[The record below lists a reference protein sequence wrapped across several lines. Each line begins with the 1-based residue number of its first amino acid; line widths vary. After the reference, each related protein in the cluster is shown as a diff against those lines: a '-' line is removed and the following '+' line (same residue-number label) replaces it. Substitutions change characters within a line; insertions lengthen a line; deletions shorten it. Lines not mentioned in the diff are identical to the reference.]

1 LHRQDKIH
9 SGPVKFKFLANPD
22 GRPRESTIWA
32 AKAADHARIGG
43 SAAPIILSKT
53 PFARS
58 DRPNS
63 HLNVSHHGNLGER
76 LGSFLVLASS
86 QKNVIG

>member
-1 LHRQDKIH
+1 MVV
-9 SGPVKFKFLANPD
+9 G
-22 GRPRESTIWA
+22 GESTIWA

-63 HLNVSHHGNLGER
+63 HLTVSHHGNLGQTS
-76 LGSFLVLASS
+76 G
-86 QKNVIG
+86 IGFGFSRHRRKV